1 MPIFR
6 RLRACITG
14 AGLQQEHKMVLI
26 SKEVTAAVISSS
38 V

>member
-26 SKEVTAAVISSS
+26 SKEVTAAVISTS